1 MAMHPQK
8 QPLRAAIYCRISQQD
23 VRVDKVQNQEKDCRD
38 FADRC
43 GYVVVEDALYA
54 DDGISAYKQRDRPGY
69 DEMLSDAEM
78 GKFDVIVA
86 TAEDRF
92 SRNPKASLLL
102 AAACAEGGVMWHTLK
117 DGWVDP
123 SSDEGEFQVYFRG
136 WSARK
141 EGRDKGFRIS
151 NTNNRLRNGG
161 LPIVGVRPFG
171 FEVNRIDHR
180 EDEAELI
187 REAYAHILS
196 GGKLYG
202 LVKSWNDRGI
212 QTSLAKDRA
221 AMRLAGKLV
230 PFDVRNEKLIADGM
244 EPQTEPSGWS
254 YQSLGQLLKRPRNA
268 AIVEQGRDP
277 QTRKPVLTDIKARWE
292 PIVSRED
299 WELVCAI
306 LNDPARK
313 IVASREPRWL
323 CAGLARCGACGEV
336 MRSGLGSDRKGSFS
350 VYRCGSR
357 VIPSEDN
364 KKMRHATVKTADLD
378 GLVVQHIAKAFLYG
392 APMAMP
398 SRRAEFEELAALQAR
413 LREVRQGLLDNS
425 ALVGTPGFKVA
436 TARRRGAELSAE
448 EEELE
453 EQIEYHATRS
463 AHAAM
468 LVESRTAL
476 FLGAKVR
483 GKSGKRVSPAK
494 AVQVLEELAAR
505 FESLPLAQQRTL
517 VRSMLEITVNPW
529 KSGPSKDRCVIERI
543 DDPSPDDDGELE

>member
-1 MAMHPQK
+1 MHPQK
-8 QPLRAAIYCRISQQD
+8 PSPLRAAVYCRISQQD
-23 VRVDKVQNQEKDCRD
+23 VRVDKVLNQEKDCRD
-38 FADRC
+38 FAARC
-43 GYVVVEDALYA
+43 GYVVVEDAVFA
-54 DDGISAYKQRDRPGY
+54 DDGISAYKKRDRPGY
-69 DEMLSDAEM
+69 DEMLSDAEA

-92 SRNPKASLLL
+92 NRNPKASLLL
-102 AAACAEGGVMWHTLK
+102 AGACAEGGVMWHTLK

-123 SSDEGEFQVYFRG
+123 SSDEGEFQAYFRG

-141 EGRDKGFRIS
+141 EQRDKAFRIS
-151 NTNNRLRNGG
+151 NKNNRLRDDG

-180 EDEAELI
+180 EDEAELV
-187 REAYAHILS
+187 REAYQHILS
-196 GGKLYG
+196 GGKLYP

-221 AMRLAGKLV
+221 AMRSAGKPV
-230 PFDVRNEKLIADGM
+230 PFDVRNAKLIEDGKQ
-244 EPQTEPSGWS
+244 PKREPSGWS

-277 QTRKPVLTDIKARWE
+277 QTRKPVLTGIEARWQ
-292 PIVSRED
+292 PIVSRDD

-323 CAGLARCGACGEV
+323 CAGLATCGGCGGV
-336 MRSGLGSDRKGSFS
+336 MRSGRGSDRKGSFTI
-350 VYRCGSR
+350 YRCGTKM
-357 VIPSEDN
+357 IPSEDS
-364 KKMRHATVKTADLD
+364 KKTRHASVKTDDLD
-378 GLVVQHIAKAFLYG
+378 ELVVQHIATAFLHG
-392 APMAMP
+392 APQAMP
-398 SRRAEFEELAALQAR
+398 SRRAEFEELAAMQAR

-436 TARRRGAELSAE
+436 TAKRRGAELAAE
-448 EEELE
+448 EEALE
-453 EQIEYHATRS
+453 EQIEYHAARS

-476 FLGAKVR
+476 FLGENLK
-483 GKSGKRVSPAK
+483 GKSGKRVSLAK
-494 AVQVLEELAAR
+494 AVQVRDELSDR
-505 FESLPLAQQRTL
+505 FRSLPLAQQRTL
-517 VRSMLEITVNPW
+517 VRSMLQITVNPW
-529 KSGPSKDRCVIERI
+529 KSGPSRDRCVIEQLGA
-543 DDPSPDDDGELE
+543 PGPDATAEQ

>member
-1 MAMHPQK
+1 MQPQR

-38 FADRC
+38 FAARC
-43 GYVVVEDALYA
+43 GYVVVEEAVYA
-54 DDGISAYKQRDRPGY
+54 DDGISAYKDRDRPGY
-69 DEMLSDAEM
+69 DEMLGDAEA

-92 SRNPKASLLL
+92 NRNPKASLLL
-102 AAACAEGGVMWHTLK
+102 AGACAEGGVMWHTLK

-123 SSDEGEFQVYFRG
+123 SSDEGEFQAYFRG

-141 EGRDKGFRIS
+141 EQRDKAFRIS
-151 NTNNRLRNGG
+151 NKNNRLREEG

-180 EDEAELI
+180 QDEAELI

-221 AMRLAGKLV
+221 AMRAAGKPV
-230 PFDVRNEKLIADGM
+230 PFDVRNEKLIADGK
-244 EPQTEPSGWS
+244 EPKPEPSGWS

-268 AIVEQGRDP
+268 GIVEQGRDP
-277 QTRKPVLTDIKARWE
+277 DTRKPVLTGIKAQWE

-313 IVASREPRWL
+313 IVANREPRWL
-323 CAGLARCGACGEV
+323 CAGLAICGACGAV

-350 VYRCGSR
+350 VYRCGSKT
-357 VIPSEDN
+357 IPTEDS
-364 KKMRHATVKTADLD
+364 KKIRHASVKTDALHA
-378 GLVVQHIAKAFLYG
+378 LVVEEIANAFMYG
-392 APMAMP
+392 APQAMP
-398 SRRAEFEELAALQAR
+398 SRRVEFEELAALQAR
-413 LREVRQGLLDNS
+413 LREVRQGMIDNS
-425 ALVGTPGFKVA
+425 DLVGTPGFPVA
-436 TARRRGAELSAE
+436 TAKRRGAELAAE
-448 EEELE
+448 EEALE
-453 EQIEYHATRS
+453 EQIRHHATRS

-468 LVESRTAL
+468 VVESRTAL
-476 FLGAKVR
+476 FLGEKVP
-483 GKSGKRVSPAK
+483 GKTGKRVSLAK
-494 AVQVLEELAAR
+494 AGQVRDELAAR

-517 VRSMLEITVNPW
+517 VRSMLKITVNPW
-529 KSGPSKDRCVIERI
+529 KSGLSKDRCVIERI
-543 DDPSPDDDGELE
+543 DGPADDDGDFE